1 MNERT
6 AEIRALVQSLT
17 EEGSCRDPFL
27 LADTLRVRVRYFPL
41 GNLKGFYMVLQGIPF
56 IALHR
61 DLPEPLLRIV
71 CAHELGHHILHRELA
86 SHRVFNEYELY
97 QMENHIEG
105 EANLFASFLL
115 ISDETVEAL
124 RRPEERGRSIG
135 ELARSAG
142 VTEEL
147 LAIRLKAEGLDL
159 GVRLSRFP
167 G

>member
-1 MNERT
+1 MTERT
-6 AEIRALVQSLT
+6 TEIKELCHRFT
-17 EEGSCRDPFL
+17 EESSSKDPFL
-27 LADTLRVRVRYFPL
+27 LADTLGVRVRYFPL
-41 GNLKGFYMVLQGIPF
+41 GGLKGFYIVLQGVPF

-71 CAHELGHHILHRELA
+71 CAHELGHHLLHRGLA
-86 SHRVFNEYELY
+86 SCTVFNEYDLY
-97 QMENHIEG
+97 RMETLVER
-105 EANLFASFLL
+105 EANLFAAFLL
-115 ISDETVEAL
+115 IPDETVAAL

-135 ELARSAG
+135 EMARSIG

-147 LAIRLKAEGLDL
+147 LAIRLEAEGLDL